1 MFVYIIARTSYDDD
15 DINFVLD
22 QHVMLDFY
30 MRYVAPLR
38 HIILIQSQPDF
49 AHIP

>member
-1 MFVYIIARTSYDDD
+1 MFVYIIARTSHDD